1 MNFQL
6 FEICAIVIVL
16 SAIFGYINVKLL
28 KLPNTI
34 GLMIVA
40 ILFTGALY
48 VSQYFTDYFINTA
61 SSLILQIDFQHVL
74 LKVMLGFLLFAGA
87 MHTNFDQLKVQ
98 RWPVLVFSTVGVL
111 ASTLICATLVY
122 FVFRAIGFETQYIHC
137 LLFGALI
144 SPTDPI
150 AVLGILKQAGV
161 PKILETKIVGES
173 LFNDG
178 VGVVVFLTIFSIATG
193 GDHPGEEHHEKEH
206 AGNQSTIQLVSFE
219 EGHGQ
224 SQQAGQEVNEAQ
236 KSKSDLNSN
245 EAGHSDLENID
256 DPTELKAKPEEPQ
269 TMGTMAVAWFVV
281 KLFGTEVL
289 GGLLLGL
296 VLGYG
301 TFILLRSIDD
311 YEIEVMITLA
321 CVMGG
326 YALATALHLSA
337 PLAIVVA
344 GLIVGN
350 DTVRGTA
357 MSKQTERYVNKFWE
371 LMDIL
376 LNAIL
381 FVLIGLEILILNIT
395 TPYLQAVG
403 LAILIVLVARFL
415 SLIIPV
421 RFFAKRLDFVPH
433 TTTIMTW
440 GGLRGGISIAL
451 ALTLTPE
458 MNRDLF
464 LTVTYGVVIF
474 SIIVQ
479 GLTVGRL
486 ARRLIGAE
494 SMQVAV
500 DEH

>member
-6 FEICAIVIVL
+6 FEICSIVIVL
-16 SAIFGYINVKLL
+16 SALFGYINVKIL

-40 ILFTGALY
+40 IAFTGALY
-48 VSQYFTDYFINTA
+48 LSSFFTDFFIKTA
-61 SSLILQIDFQHVL
+61 SDLILQIDFQHVL

-87 MHTNFDQLKVQ
+87 MHTNFDQLRIQ
-98 RWPVLVFSTVGVL
+98 RWPVLIFSTVGVL
-111 ASTLICATLVY
+111 ASTFLCATLVY
-122 FVFRAIGFETQYIHC
+122 FIFDAIGIETQFIHC

-178 VGVVVFLTIFSIATG
+178 VGVVVFLTIFSIATDG
-193 GDHPGEEHHEKEH
+193 GHPGEDAHGEH
-206 AGNQSTIQLVSFE
+206 ARVNNKPTVQLVSYQE
-219 EGHGQ
+219 TESHSEAKTGEPDHESQ
-224 SQQAGQEVNEAQ
+224 STEKHDSDHESDKEHSHESNDHAHDAE
-236 KSKSDLNSN
+236 SKSVGAIVYD
-245 EAGHSDLENID
+245 
-256 DPTELKAKPEEPQ
+256 
-269 TMGTMAVAWFVV
+269 VV
-281 KLFGTEVL
+281 YLFGTEVL
-289 GGLLLGL
+289 GGLVLGL
-296 VLGYG
+296 VLGYC
-301 TFILLRSIDD
+301 TFVLLRSIDD

-326 YALATALHLSA
+326 YALATAWHLSA

-357 MSKQTERYVNKFWE
+357 MSKQTELYVDKFWE
-371 LMDIL
+371 LLDIL

-381 FVLIGLEILILNIT
+381 FVLIGLEILQLNVSQLFLKAAGI
-395 TPYLQAVG
+395 
-403 LAILIVLVARFL
+403 AIIIVLASRFI
-415 SLIIPV
+415 SLLLPV
-421 RFFAKRLDFVPH
+421 RFFAKKLDFVPH

-451 ALTLTPE
+451 ALSLNDD

-479 GLTVGRL
+479 GLTVGSL
-486 ARRLIGAE
+486 AKKLIGAE
-494 SMQVAV
+494 SLSV
-500 DEH
+500 DDDDHH